1 MSNQPPKESPMMSEK
16 KVKENKN
23 FLSKLKTNTKKAFTV
38 AGTVLLVPVAGI
50 VCTAL
55 FPFSC
60 FYYLVSS
67 IIQREFVSAF
77 VPQQAYKENNTLWS
91 KLTLNAKKTLGTA
104 AILWALPFLAV
115 FHPRSC

>member
-1 MSNQPPKESPMMSEK
+1 MSKQ
-16 KVKENKN
+16 VKENQN
-23 FLSKLKTNTKKAFTV
+23 VPSKVKSVIKKAFTV
-38 AGTVLLVPVAGI
+38 AGTVLLVPVAGV

-60 FYYLVSS
+60 IYYLISS
-67 IIQREFVSAF
+67 IIKREFISAF
-77 VPQQAYKENNTLWS
+77 VPQQAYKENKTLWS